1 MKILFV
7 STISNTINA
16 FLIPHI
22 QLLLK
27 QGHKVD
33 IACNVEQE
41 ISPLLI
47 NLGCKVHEIA
57 FQRSPLNR
65 DNFMAYQKIKRLV
78 LSEEYELIHTHTPV
92 ASFLTRLACKD
103 ISKIKILY
111 TAHGF
116 HFYKGAPIINW
127 LVYYPLEKLAARWTD
142 GLITMNEEDFN
153 IAKKLQLRNRTKV
166 YKVNGVG
173 INFENFQPVTLE
185 EKRELRKQYGY
196 NGNDFILIY
205 AAELNYNKHQDLL
218 IESIRILKDKIP
230 HLKLLLAGSGQFI
243 DRYKEQIKRLNL
255 GKNVHL
261 LGYRDDIANLL
272 KISDLAVS
280 SSRREGLPVNVM
292 EAMAVGLPLVVTD
305 CRGNRDLVKNG
316 QNGYV
321 VGTNDGHGFANAI
334 EKIYFST
341 DLKKAFGEESRK
353 LVKTYSWE
361 KVKEQMANIYLNEV

>member
-1 MKILFV
+1 LKILFV

>member
-27 QGHKVD
+27 QGHKVH

-321 VGTNDGHGFANAI
+321 VGTNDVHGFANAI

>member
-185 EKRELRKQYGY
+185 EKRELR
-196 NGNDFILIY
+196 
-205 AAELNYNKHQDLL
+205 
-218 IESIRILKDKIP
+218 
-230 HLKLLLAGSGQFI
+230 
-243 DRYKEQIKRLNL
+243 
-255 GKNVHL
+255 
-261 LGYRDDIANLL
+261 
-272 KISDLAVS
+272 
-280 SSRREGLPVNVM
+280 
-292 EAMAVGLPLVVTD
+292 
-305 CRGNRDLVKNG
+305 
-316 QNGYV
+316 
-321 VGTNDGHGFANAI
+321 
-334 EKIYFST
+334 
-341 DLKKAFGEESRK
+341 
-353 LVKTYSWE
+353 
-361 KVKEQMANIYLNEV
+361 